1 MQRAWKKIK
10 CVGKLEDA
18 MGTVGKACQW
28 AEKIVIGGN
37 SMGKQD
43 ATFKEHGRING
54 FVAAVQCASPMMCE
68 GHIGVE
74 NGKNGAGYVRD
85 VGSEL
90 ILEVLWWKSPAS
102 NPHCGA
108 DLRPLCE

>member
-1 MQRAWKKIK
+1 
-10 CVGKLEDA
+10 
-18 MGTVGKACQW
+18 
-28 AEKIVIGGN
+28 
-37 SMGKQD
+37 MGKQG

>member
-1 MQRAWKKIK
+1 MKVILGLKME
-10 CVGKLEDA
+10 KLGLKME
-18 MGTVGKACQW
+18 
-28 AEKIVIGGN
+28 
-37 SMGKQD
+37 
-43 ATFKEHGRING
+43 
-54 FVAAVQCASPMMCE
+54 
-68 GHIGVE
+68 
-74 NGKNGAGYVRD
+74 KNGAGYVRD

>member
-1 MQRAWKKIK
+1 
-10 CVGKLEDA
+10 

-74 NGKNGAGYVRD
+74 NGKEWSWICAR
-85 VGSEL
+85 
-90 ILEVLWWKSPAS
+90 
-102 NPHCGA
+102 CGK
-108 DLRPLCE
+108 

>member
-18 MGTVGKACQW
+18 MGTVGKACW
-28 AEKIVIGGN
+28 AKKMVIGGD

-54 FVAAVQCASPMMCE
+54 FVAAVCKS
-68 GHIGVE
+68 
-74 NGKNGAGYVRD
+74 NDVRRSYW
-85 VGSEL
+85 G
-90 ILEVLWWKSPAS
+90 
-102 NPHCGA
+102 
-108 DLRPLCE
+108 